1 MRIACPNAGTVAV
14 SLPPLQALEIAARMA
29 ESNASLQKDIRISHS
44 VIPHHLEGDDDG
56 VDEEFRASKE
66 AARVAEFTGS

>member
-1 MRIACPNAGTVAV
+1 MALLLTLLLL
-14 SLPPLQALEIAARMA
+14 LPLLLLQALEIAARMA

-44 VIPHHLEGDDDG
+44 VIPDHLEGDDDG